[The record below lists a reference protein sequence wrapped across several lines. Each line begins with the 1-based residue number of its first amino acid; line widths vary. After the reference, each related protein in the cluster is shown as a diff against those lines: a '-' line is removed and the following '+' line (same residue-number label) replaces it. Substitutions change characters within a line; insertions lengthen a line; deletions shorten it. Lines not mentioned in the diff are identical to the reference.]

1 MKKTTVILLIISFIL
16 LLQVFNQR
24 LQLSVLQAE
33 NIELLEIVDSYTA
46 SPDEN
51 F

>member
-24 LQLSVLQAE
+24 FQIAE
-33 NIELLEIVDSYTA
+33 LRAEIMDYESIYTA
-46 SPDEN
+46 DPDEN

>member
-1 MKKTTVILLIISFIL
+1 MKKTTAILLIISFIL

-24 LQLSVLQAE
+24 FQIAE
-33 NIELLEIVDSYTA
+33 LRAEIMDYESIYTA
-46 SPDEN
+46 DPDEN